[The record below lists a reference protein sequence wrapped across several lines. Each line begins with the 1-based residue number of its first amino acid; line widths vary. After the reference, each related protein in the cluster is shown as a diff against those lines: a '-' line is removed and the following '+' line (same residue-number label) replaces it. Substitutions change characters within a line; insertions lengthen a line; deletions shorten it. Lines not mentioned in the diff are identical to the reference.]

1 MARHSGRRAT
11 MRERRGKAAGIKQLP
26 WTPTLRNPYPPM
38 CPLSADQV
46 EAIHEASLDV
56 IERDG
61 LEVNG
66 DKALDLYAKAGAEVD
81 RANEMVR
88 MDRALVMELMA
99 HAPSE
104 FTLTPRDPNHAI
116 TVGGD
121 HINFGLVSGPPNVH
135 DAIRGRRVG
144 NYADYVTLAKF
155 AQFFNCIRFLGNQA
169 VAPTDLPAN
178 SRHMDSTRANVVYTT
193 KAFNHQLIGAGR
205 AKDSCEIVARA
216 CGKTVEDLMGAPACI
231 GNINVNSPRK
241 LDEHMATGAIQMAE
255 LGQAT
260 IVTPFTLM
268 GAMTPVTMAAALVQQ
283 NAEALFGMCLTQIVR
298 PGAPVVYGGF
308 TSNVD
313 MKSGAPAFGTPENA
327 KANLAGGQLAR
338 FYKVPYRTS
347 ACNASNTVDAQATYE
362 TMMAMFGALMGHG
375 HFIYHAAGWL
385 EGGLVA
391 SFEKVMVDVEMIQH
405 LIGMIQPID
414 TSPDELGLD
423 AISSVAPGGHF
434 FGTDHTMARY
444 ETAFYAP
451 ILSDWTNS
459 EAWAAAGA
467 KDTTQRATELWQQ
480 VLEEYEQPPMDP
492 ARLESIDAYVAKR
505 KEEIGTG
512 EP

>member
-1 MARHSGRRAT
+1 MARTSSRQA
-11 MRERRGKAAGIKQLP
+11 MRDRRGKSAGIKQLP
-26 WTPTLRNPYPPM
+26 WTKTLRNPYPPI
-38 CPLSADQV
+38 CPLSDDQV

-56 IERDG
+56 IERHG

-66 DKALDLYAKAGAEVD
+66 EAALDLYAKAGAEVN

-88 MDRALVMELMA
+88 MDRALVMDLMA
-99 HAPSE
+99 TAPEE
-104 FTLTPRDPNHAI
+104 FTLTPRNPDHAI
-116 TVGGD
+116 TLGGN

-135 DAIRGRRVG
+135 DCINGRRSG
-144 NYADYVTLAKF
+144 NYADYIKLAKF

-178 SRHMDSTRANVVYTT
+178 TRHMDSTRANVIYTD
-193 KAFNHQLIGAGR
+193 KAFNHLLIGAGR

-216 CGKTVEDLMGAPACI
+216 CGKTLEEIARQPACI

-241 LDEHMATGAIQMAE
+241 LDEHMATGLIQMAE
-255 LGQAT
+255 LNQAT

-268 GAMTPVTMAAALVQQ
+268 GAMTPVTMGAALVQQ
-283 NAEALFGMCLTQIVR
+283 NAEALFAMCLTQIVR

-338 FYKVPYRTS
+338 RYKVPYRTS

-362 TMMAMFGALMGHG
+362 TMMAMFGAVMGHG
-375 HFIYHAAGWL
+375 NFIYHAAGWL

-391 SFEKVMVDVEMIQH
+391 SFEKLMVDVEVIQH
-405 LIGMIQPID
+405 MIGLMMPIETGID
-414 TSPDELGLD
+414 DLGVD
-423 AISSVAPGGHF
+423 AIGAVAPGGHF
-434 FGTDHTMARY
+434 FGSEHTMARY

-459 EAWAAAGA
+459 EAWEIAGA
-467 KDTTQRATELWQQ
+467 KTATQRATDLWQL
-480 VLEEYEQPPMDP
+480 VLEEYQQPPLDP
-492 ARLESIDAYVAKR
+492 ACQESVDAFVAGR

>member
-1 MARHSGRRAT
+1 MARNAGRRA
-11 MRERRGKAAGIKQLP
+11 MRERRGKAAGIQQLP
-26 WTPTLRNPYPPM
+26 WAKTVRNPFPPM
-38 CPLSADQV
+38 EPLSADQI

-66 DKALDLYAKAGAEVD
+66 DRALTLYEQAGAKVD
-81 RANEMVR
+81 RANEHVT
-88 MDRALVMELMA
+88 MDRNLVMELIGKA
-99 HAPSE
+99 RSE
-104 FTLTPRDPNHAI
+104 FTLMPRNPDRSI
-116 TVGGD
+116 VVGGN
-121 HINFGLVSGPPNVH
+121 HVNFGMVSGPPNVH
-135 DAIRGRRVG
+135 DCIRGRRVG
-144 NYADYVTLAKF
+144 NMADYVTLCKF
-155 AQFFNCIRFLGNQA
+155 AQFFNCIRIQGNQA

-178 SRHMDSTRANVVYTT
+178 TRHMDAVRENIVHTD

-205 AKDSCEIVARA
+205 AKDGCMLSALARGLTLEELA
-216 CGKTVEDLMGAPACI
+216 DSPSGI

-283 NAEALFGMCLTQIVR
+283 NAEALFGIALTQIAR

-338 FYKVPYRTS
+338 RYNLPYRTS
-347 ACNASNTVDAQATYE
+347 ACNASNAVDAQSTYE
-362 TMMAMFGALMGHG
+362 TSMAMFSALMGHG
-375 HFIYHAAGWL
+375 NIVYHSAGWL

-391 SFEKVMVDVEMIQH
+391 SFEKVIVDVEMIQH
-405 LIGMIQPID
+405 MLGMIAPID
-414 TSPDELGLD
+414 TSADELGLD
-423 AISSVAPGGHF
+423 AIASVGPGGHF

-444 ETAFYAP
+444 ETAFYSP
-451 ILSDWTNS
+451 MLSDWQNS
-459 EAWAAAGA
+459 EAWTAAGA
-467 KDTTQRATELWQQ
+467 KTATERATEMWQQ
-480 VLEEYEQPPMDP
+480 VLDEYEKPPLAPD
-492 ARLESIDAYVAKR
+492 RLEAIDAYIARR
-505 KEEIGTG
+505 KEEIGTD

>member
-1 MARHSGRRAT
+1 MARTSGRRA
-11 MRERRGKAAGIKQLP
+11 MRERRGKAAGIPQLP
-26 WTPTLRNPYPPM
+26 WISKLRNPFPPM
-38 CPLSADQV
+38 QPLSADQV

-56 IERDG
+56 IEREG

-66 DKALDLYAKAGAEVD
+66 DAALSLYEKAGADVD
-81 RANEMVR
+81 RASETVR

-99 HAPSE
+99 SAPSE
-104 FTLTPRDPNHAI
+104 IVLTPRNPDRAL
-116 TVGGD
+116 TLGGD
-121 HINFGLVSGPPNVH
+121 HVNFGLVSGPPNVH
-135 DAIRGRRVG
+135 DCLRGRRAG
-144 NYADYVTLAKF
+144 NMADYQTLAKF
-155 AQFFNCIRFLGNQA
+155 AQFFNCIHFLGNQA
-169 VAPTDLPAN
+169 TAPTDLPAN
-178 SRHMDSTRANVVYTT
+178 TRHMDSTRANVVLTD

-216 CGKTVEDLMGAPACI
+216 CGMTLDEIMERPACI

-268 GAMTPVTMAAALVQQ
+268 GAMTPVSMAAALVQQ
-283 NAEALFGMCLTQIVR
+283 NAEALFAMCLTQIVR

-338 FYKVPYRTS
+338 RYNVPYRTS

-362 TMMAMFGALMGHG
+362 TAMAMFGGLMGYG
-375 HFIYHAAGWL
+375 NLIYHAAGWL

-405 LIGMIQPID
+405 LIEMMKPID
-414 TSPDELGLD
+414 TSPEELGID
-423 AISSVAPGGHF
+423 AIAEVKPGGHF
-434 FGTDHTMARY
+434 FGIDHTMARY
-444 ETAFYAP
+444 ETAFYSP
-451 ILSDWTNS
+451 MLSDWTNS

-467 KDTTQRATELWQQ
+467 KDATQRATDLWQQ
-480 VLEEYEQPPMDP
+480 VLEEYEQPPLDP
-492 ARLESIDAYVAKR
+492 ARLESIDAYIAQR
-505 KEEIGTG
+505 KEEIGSDD
-512 EP
+512 P